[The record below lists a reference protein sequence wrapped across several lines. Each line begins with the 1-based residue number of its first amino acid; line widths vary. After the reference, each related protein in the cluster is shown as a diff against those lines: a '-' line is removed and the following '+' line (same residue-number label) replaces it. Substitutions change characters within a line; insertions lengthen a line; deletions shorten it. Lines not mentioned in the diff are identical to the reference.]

1 MQNINN
7 IKNIKVK
14 EILKQNVD
22 ETSVNNQKLNNKFA
36 ISKSFN
42 DDAHNFNQEYYEDL
56 VKETLSDFEKRQQMR
71 KPLELQWRLNM
82 NFLCGNQFA
91 EITANG
97 DVNDF
102 GKQYFWQSREVFNH
116 IAPIIE
122 TRLAKLNRV
131 KSKISVRPFSNDD
144 SDINTSKLSTKILA
158 SIMEENKLSDLLSL
172 GNLWCEVTGSCFYK
186 VIWDSE
192 KGAKISANGK
202 SIKEG
207 DVSIVVCPP
216 YEIYPDNITTSDLE
230 DCKSI
235 IHAKAYSVEDI
246 KDIWNIDVKGEAINV
261 FSLDNT
267 QTTGGL
273 GYSASVPNITSA
285 TRDNQAIVIEKYVL
299 PSNDFPNG
307 RLIIVAGEKLA
318 YLGDLPY
325 ENGANNTRT
334 YPFARQFAIENV
346 GAFFG
351 TSVIERVIP
360 IQRAYN
366 NIKNRKHEFLN
377 RIAMGVLAVEDG
389 SIDLD
394 NIEEEGISPGKILVF
409 RQGTMPP
416 TMLNMGD
423 VPSDFN
429 IEEQRLLEE
438 FSTISGVS
446 EFMKMSKIPS
456 NLTSGVALSIIA
468 EQDDTRIST
477 SASQIR
483 CAVKKIGQQVL
494 RLCKQFVQYSKL
506 KRITGDNGDIEM
518 QYFKASDL

>member
-22 ETSVNNQKLNNKFA
+22 ETSFNNQKLNNKFA

-42 DDAHNFNQEYYEDL
+42 DDANNFNQEYYEDL

-192 KGAKISANGK
+192 KGAKI
-202 SIKEG
+202 
-207 DVSIVVCPP
+207 
-216 YEIYPDNITTSDLE
+216 
-230 DCKSI
+230 
-235 IHAKAYSVEDI
+235 
-246 KDIWNIDVKGEAINV
+246 
-261 FSLDNT
+261 
-267 QTTGGL
+267 
-273 GYSASVPNITSA
+273 
-285 TRDNQAIVIEKYVL
+285 
-299 PSNDFPNG
+299 
-307 RLIIVAGEKLA
+307 
-318 YLGDLPY
+318 
-325 ENGANNTRT
+325 
-334 YPFARQFAIENV
+334 
-346 GAFFG
+346 
-351 TSVIERVIP
+351 
-360 IQRAYN
+360 
-366 NIKNRKHEFLN
+366 
-377 RIAMGVLAVEDG
+377 
-389 SIDLD
+389 
-394 NIEEEGISPGKILVF
+394 
-409 RQGTMPP
+409 
-416 TMLNMGD
+416 
-423 VPSDFN
+423 
-429 IEEQRLLEE
+429 
-438 FSTISGVS
+438 
-446 EFMKMSKIPS
+446 
-456 NLTSGVALSIIA
+456 
-468 EQDDTRIST
+468 
-477 SASQIR
+477 
-483 CAVKKIGQQVL
+483 
-494 RLCKQFVQYSKL
+494 
-506 KRITGDNGDIEM
+506 
-518 QYFKASDL
+518 